1 MHFKYFVQFFK
12 VLTFCRYVSYS
23 ADYRLSSW
31 MVDIDSNV
39 NSWSKLLTPAAVLK
53 NTKSVWVIS
62 AESEDCEKLC
72 KIFKRN
78 RSCDLETLVTVH
90 VRTVSLCLL
99 LCSGTFISFLSG
111 LVWVRFQVY
120 CACCFDAN
128 Y

>member
-1 MHFKYFVQFFK
+1 MHLKYFVQFFK

-23 ADYRLSSW
+23 ADYRLRSW

-62 AESEDCEKLC
+62 AESEDCEKLW

-111 LVWVRFQVY
+111 LGQISSVLCMLLWCKLLV
-120 CACCFDAN
+120 
-128 Y
+128 